1 MDFKNIPQFTKAID
15 GRVVTGVCAVFGNV
29 DHGSD
34 RLHPGAFSKTISERS
49 GSIKHLWNHGA
60 DGWDYFCTPPI
71 ANILELREVSRNELP
86 SAVTDKAPD
95 ATGGLLVRREYLK
108 TPRADEVFENLKA
121 GVPLEMSFGFDP
133 IKWDW
138 ETVDSGQPTEYRL
151 RNLREVRLWDT
162 SDVNFGMNPAT
173 SAAGKS
179 LDQRFQF
186 LLDRL
191 KAIRA
196 EIEAGARLPAALLDE
211 LIIVSGKLV
220 SPTSFIDNQ
229 QQQQKQPPQASRA
242 DHQRSLTQAREALR
256 ELEMSVE

>member
-1 MDFKNIPQFTKAID
+1 MEFKNSPQFTKSID

-29 DHGSD
+29 DHASD
-34 RLHPGAFSKTISERS
+34 RLHPGAFSKTIAEGERR
-49 GSIKHLWNHGA
+49 IKHLWNHGA

-71 ANILELREVSRNELP
+71 ANILELREISRNELP
-86 SAVTDKAPD
+86 QAVTDKAPD
-95 ATGGLLVRREYLK
+95 ATGGLLVRREYLQ
-108 TPRADEVFENLKA
+108 TPRGDEVLTNLKA

-186 LLDRL
+186 LLERL

-196 EIEAGARLPAALLDE
+196 EVSDGARLPVSLVDE
-211 LIIVSGKLV
+211 LIILSGQLV
-220 SPTSFIDNQ
+220 PKPQLVDN
-229 QQQQKQPPQASRA
+229 QQQQKQPQLSSRA
-242 DHQRSLTQAREALR
+242 GQWSLTQAREALR